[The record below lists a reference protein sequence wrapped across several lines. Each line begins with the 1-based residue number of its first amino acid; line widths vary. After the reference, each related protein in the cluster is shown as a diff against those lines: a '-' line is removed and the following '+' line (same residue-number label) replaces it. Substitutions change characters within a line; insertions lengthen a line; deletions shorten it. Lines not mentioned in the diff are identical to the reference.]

1 MHFHASFLRFLCLI
15 SLLWLLLWLLSLLG
29 RLILSSED
37 VVVGL
42 ILVALSIDRF
52 RFFFISS
59 KDIAGLLG
67 MMRALLVLRLFNVSV
82 EDVALR
88 LLVNFH

>member
-1 MHFHASFLRFLCLI
+1 MHFHACFLRFLCLI
-15 SLLWLLLWLLSLLG
+15 SLLLLLLSLLG
-29 RLILSSED
+29 RLILSASED

-42 ILVALSIDRF
+42 ILVGARSNDWL

-88 LLVNFH
+88 LLVNLH